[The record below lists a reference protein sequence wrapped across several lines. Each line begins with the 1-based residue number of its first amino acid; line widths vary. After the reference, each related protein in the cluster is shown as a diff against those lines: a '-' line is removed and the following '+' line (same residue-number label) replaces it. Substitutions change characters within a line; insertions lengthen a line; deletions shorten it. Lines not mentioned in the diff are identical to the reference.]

1 MTAAD
6 QQGVQFPLTDDGER
20 RTMPTNRAV
29 WADAARVID
38 AVLAA
43 EIDVSTRWRREYVRF
58 VRSVTELGARSADA
72 SSQVAEAG
80 VASARGRFVF
90 RRHGTD
96 HALCVAAALAP
107 AFGLK
112 TETIDGTGVRERA
125 LVVPYRG
132 ERLRDGALRRQIE
145 RWTEQGIIEPSAGE
159 ALRCVMEH
167 SDWLSLAGRRVVL
180 LGAGAETSPLE
191 VLSSWGA
198 EIVVIDLARPALWQR
213 LLDISRRGAG
223 QVHVPLR
230 SGEGALEAR
239 AGANLITEVP
249 EIAAWLLGFAED
261 RPLTLA
267 FYIYADG
274 GLHVQATMAADAV
287 ADHLLTA
294 GNEVAVAYAGTPSDC
309 YLVSSDLVEDSA
321 ERRRHLGVRRL
332 WEQPARLLSGGRLY
346 ADAYRDVLTGEDGE
360 PWTVADALVSQQ
372 GPNYALAKRLQRWRA
387 VEAWRHDRPASFNV
401 APPTWTAS
409 VTKNRLLAAGYYGAK
424 YVGMEIFEPDTMRSL
439 MAALMVHDIH
449 NPPTARHPD
458 ARIAHGAIHGGYW
471 RRPYEIRSTLLYTA
485 ALGLPETYAP
495 VMHIR

>member
-1 MTAAD
+1 
-6 QQGVQFPLTDDGER
+6 
-20 RTMPTNRAV
+20 
-29 WADAARVID
+29 
-38 AVLAA
+38 
-43 EIDVSTRWRREYVRF
+43 
-58 VRSVTELGARSADA
+58 VTELGARSADT

-80 VASARGRFVF
+80 LASARERFVF
-90 RRHGTD
+90 RRDGAD
-96 HALCVAAALAP
+96 HALGVAAALAP
-107 AFGLK
+107 AFGLE
-112 TETIDGTGVRERA
+112 TETIDGIGVRERE

-132 ERLRDGALRRQIE
+132 ERLRDITLRRQIE
-145 RWTEQGIIEPSAGE
+145 RWTEQGIVEPSAAE

-167 SDWLSLAGRRVVL
+167 PDWLPLEGRRVVL

-213 LLDISRRGAG
+213 LLDVCRGGAG
-223 QVHVPLR
+223 RVHVPVR
-230 SGEGALEAR
+230 SREGALEAR
-239 AGANLITEVP
+239 AGSNLITDVP
-249 EIAAWLLGFAED
+249 EIAAWLRGFAED
-261 RPLTLA
+261 RSLTLG

-274 GLHVQATMAADAV
+274 GLHVQATMAADAL
-287 ADHLLTA
+287 ADHLLIG
-294 GNEVAVAYAGTPSDC
+294 GNEVAVVYAGTPSDC

-321 ERRRHLGVRRL
+321 ERRRHLGVRRV
-332 WEQPARLLSGGRLY
+332 WEQPVRLLSGGRLY

-360 PWTVADALVSQQ
+360 RWTVADALVSQQ

-424 YVGMEIFEPDTMRSL
+424 YVGMEIFEPDTMRAL
-439 MAALMVHDIH
+439 MAALMVHDIYD
-449 NPPTARHPD
+449 PPTARHPD
-458 ARIAHGAIHGGYW
+458 ARVAYGAVHGGYW
-471 RRPYEIRSTLLYTA
+471 RRPYEIRSTLFYTA